1 MALVITRVDDT
12 LFEFQ
17 LDGGDIRTDDKPRL
31 TTFNNLCDFKTANGA
46 NLYQRI
52 ALNTIMVVDTFGGS
66 GTFTFISVLELRQKL
81 KELKFFEG
89 ANGNG
94 AGSGVDRFD
103 NLLDAFQYFE
113 NAGKVAIVNPSETA
127 LIASDFYNINRST
140 QLVDFP
146 STLIAGKWLQ
156 VADDGLSFTFIDP
169 IEQPEPYV
177 NAVGWVIYDNNE
189 ASPISYVS
197 GLEQLTNDT
206 AGIDTN
212 VDNLPFG
219 VSDLWD
225 NGLNELDF
233 SQLSLNDM
241 VDLSLNTTVTTNSIN
256 QNCKIY
262 LKVAIGSASEKTILL
277 NDLTFATVDTYE
289 ILSRLNFAII
299 NSDYKDFPSQILFES
314 NDTADVYLENIYIST
329 TRKDAN
335 YAILY
340 AVDSTS
346 SHNKGN
352 YNVTTNT
359 PTLSNGSGQIGDYY
373 TLTNAGTRDFGAG
386 NITFGIGDRI
396 EYNGGIW
403 FKAIDNSQGM
413 GALDNTADHDKGDYN
428 ATTNTPTLI
437 DGTGQIGDYYKVSV
451 AGTVDLGSGNII
463 LQIDD
468 IIGYDG
474 SIWYKKV
481 NNNQSGGGV
490 TSIDTLNGVQTLGG
504 ITASLTE
511 KVTIVDNDLI
521 GGADSEA
528 SNASKKWKFSTM
540 ATYVLSKLGATLWAL
555 TAKTTPVNAD
565 TITINDTADSN
576 NLKKVT
582 LTNLWNNYFKSKAD
596 ALYQAILVS
605 GTNIKTINGNSIL
618 GSGDLTISYLELN
631 NHINYTIGTGGTGRV
646 NVGHAST
653 GIFNAGTQTGGK
665 TDYGI
670 TLIKNTTSAV
680 LGSQANYNQ
689 LIPNIIITG
698 FSKIKLI
705 HQSFFG
711 IASATTPT
719 SSRCLNG
726 YTLVS
731 LKNMG
736 NIEPSTA
743 AVFAFCNDSADTNLQ
758 LAWINLSNIVTKI
771 DLGSNFP
778 ARYADGEHFYKC
790 IFKFL
795 GNNQAIA
802 YIKDIETGLSWN
814 SGVISGVERIE
825 PNGVHYVNHI
835 NNNTTAEAVDIY
847 WFGQITKY
855 TYDI

>member
-1 MALVITRVDDT
+1 MAFVITRVDDT
-12 LFEFQ
+12 LFDFQ

-113 NAGKVAIVNPSETA
+113 NAGKVAIVNPSETG
-127 LIASDFYNINRST
+127 LIASEFYNINRST

-156 VADDGLSFTFIDP
+156 VANDGLSFTFIDP

-189 ASPISYVS
+189 ASPINYVS
-197 GLEQLTNDT
+197 GLEQLTNNT
-206 AGIDTN
+206 AGFDTN

-219 VSDLWD
+219 VSNLWD

-241 VDLSLNTTVTTNSIN
+241 VDLSLKTTVTTNSIN

-277 NDLTFATVDTYE
+277 NDLTFATVDTYD

-299 NSDYKDFPSQILFES
+299 NSDYKDFPAQILFES
-314 NDTADVYLENIYIST
+314 NDTADVYLENIYISA

-335 YAILY
+335 YAILE
-340 AVDSTS
+340 AVDSTA

-352 YNVTTNT
+352 YDVTTNT

-373 TLTNAGTRDFGAG
+373 TLTTAGTRDFGAG

-437 DGTGQIGDYYKVSV
+437 DGTGQIGDYYKVTV

-463 LQIDD
+463 LQVDD

-474 SIWYKKV
+474 SVWYKKV
-481 NNNQSGGGV
+481 NNNQSSGGV

-511 KVTIVDNDLI
+511 KVTIVDDDLI

-528 SNASKKWKFSTM
+528 TNASKKWKFSTI
-540 ATYVLSKLGATLWAL
+540 ATYVLSKLGAYLWAL
-555 TAKTTPVNAD
+555 SAKTTPVDAD

-582 LTNLWNNYFKSKAD
+582 LTNLWVNYLKPLVQTKRTHTVIFSHSGSTSNFTDWYTKTRSRQSFGAITYTAYTGLTPTNDFADDTYFGFNHVLPFACKIKSCFVIGSSNIGVAVPID
-596 ALYQAILVS
+596 IAIQTIELPNPYNTGAPTS
-605 GTNIKTINGNSIL
+605 GTNPKIVARETVTQPSTTFNPNVKFASGSLDTTHNIAENSIC
-618 GSGDLTISYLELN
+618 
-631 NHINYTIGTGGTGRV
+631 
-646 NVGHAST
+646 
-653 GIFNAGTQTGGK
+653 K
-665 TDYGI
+665 M
-670 TLIKNTTSAV
+670 
-680 LGSQANYNQ
+680 
-689 LIPNIIITG
+689 
-698 FSKIKLI
+698 
-705 HQSFFG
+705 FF
-711 IASATTPT
+711 
-719 SSRCLNG
+719 
-726 YTLVS
+726 
-731 LKNMG
+731 K
-736 NIEPSTA
+736 
-743 AVFAFCNDSADTNLQ
+743 NDSGASGS
-758 LAWINLSNIVTKI
+758 IELSV
-771 DLGSNFP
+771 L
-778 ARYADGEHFYKC
+778 
-790 IFKFL
+790 
-795 GNNQAIA
+795 
-802 YIKDIETGLSWN
+802 
-814 SGVISGVERIE
+814 VEFE
-825 PNGVHYVNHI
+825 
-835 NNNTTAEAVDIY
+835 EL
-847 WFGQITKY
+847 
-855 TYDI
+855 